1 LPPTPPPSE
10 PPADGLSRRAWVAY
24 FRQELTAPAS
34 ALAEYA
40 RELAAK
46 AATAGDP
53 ETAREADRIHDRA
66 AHLRTAVQKLTA
78 PDARTDPAD
87 PNQWRAARHD
97 LRAAAAYVVMACD
110 DIAEGAP
117 APVAAAL
124 AEDVAR
130 TMAAARRVIELI
142 EAVVRFNLTAHAPP
156 PQAEA
161 VRDMLAR
168 LPGEVA
174 RTGARTD
181 AAAPGRVLVV
191 DDNEFGRDLIARALA
206 QQGHEVEVVPG
217 GPEAQH
223 RLTDPNRPPVDLIL
237 LDVMMPGMTGPELL
251 RWLKTDARVWHLP
264 VIMISALGE
273 DDSVLACIAAGAED
287 YLTRPVRPE
296 LLRARIAGCL
306 EKKRLRDRESEYQ
319 ARIAGLVRAIFPPA
333 VVAEWERTGTI
344 RPRRHER
351 VGVLFL
357 DIVGFTE
364 LSERYQDKPEHMV
377 RLLQQQIET
386 FEATVA
392 RHGVQKI
399 KTIGDG
405 FLGVAGLPEADPNPA
420 LTLLRCGL
428 DLIADATG
436 HPAGWQVRVGVHVGP
451 VVTGVLGK
459 VQFSFDVWGHTVNM
473 ANRVEGH
480 GVPGRVTLSD
490 DAWRCVAGL
499 AAGEP
504 REVVARGIGVT
515 TVWDFSRWTLE

>member
-1 LPPTPPPSE
+1 
-10 PPADGLSRRAWVAY
+10 VAY
-24 FRQELTAPAS
+24 FRQELTAPAA

-46 AATAGDP
+46 ADAAGDP
-53 ETAREADRIHDRA
+53 ETARATDRVRDRA
-66 AHLRTAVQKLTA
+66 EHLLAAVQRLTA
-78 PDARTDPAD
+78 PDTQADPAD

-97 LRAAAAYVVMACD
+97 LRAAAAFVVMACE

-117 APVAAAL
+117 EPVAAAL
-124 AEDVAR
+124 AQDLSR
-130 TMAAARRVIELI
+130 TTAAARRVIELI
-142 EAVVRFNLTAHAPP
+142 EAVVRFNLTAHTP
-156 PQAEA
+156 PQADAIRE
-161 VRDMLAR
+161 MLAR

-174 RTGARTD
+174 RTTARAD
-181 AAAPGRVLVV
+181 ATAPGRILVV
-191 DDNEFGRDLIARALA
+191 DDNEFSRDLIARTLA
-206 QQGHEVEVVPG
+206 HQGHAVEIASG
-217 GPEAQH
+217 GREAQE
-223 RLTDPNRPPVDLIL
+223 RLTAPDRPPVDLVL

-306 EKKRLRDRESEYQ
+306 EKKRLRDREAEYQ

-333 VVAEWERTGTI
+333 VVAEWEQTGTI

-364 LSERYQDKPEHMV
+364 LSERFHDRPEHVV
-377 RLLQQQIET
+377 RLLQEQVEK

-392 RHGVQKI
+392 RHGVQKV

-405 FLGVAGLPEADPNPA
+405 FLGLAGLPDPDPNPA
-420 LTLLRCGL
+420 RTLLRCGL
-428 DLIADATG
+428 DLIADAAA
-436 HPAGWQVRVGVHVGP
+436 HPAGWQVRVGLHVGP

-459 VQFSFDVWGHTVNM
+459 TQFSFDVWGHTVNM
-473 ANRVEGH
+473 ASRVEGH
-480 GVPGRVTLSD
+480 GLPGRVTLSD
-490 DAWRCVAGL
+490 DAWRCVAGQ
-499 AAGEP
+499 AVGEP
-504 REVVARGIGVT
+504 REVVARGIGT
-515 TVWDFSRWTLE
+515 MTVWDFVRWADGV